1 MELFDLVKEYEEKH
15 GSFSNA
21 SYDDPDYIEFRVKM
35 IMLETGFDVYD
46 AFGELVSQVVSPS
59 GNPSRRKK
67 LLEEEKRV
75 RKEFQ
80 DVLYAGGKKWLVLG
94 NQVRR

>member
-1 MELFDLVKEYEEKH
+1 MEILELVKEYEDKH

-21 SYDDPDYIEFRVKM
+21 DFDGADYIEFRVKM
-35 IMLETGFDVYD
+35 IMLENEFDKYD
-46 AFGELVSQVVSPS
+46 AFDELVSQIASPS

-67 LLEEEKRV
+67 SSQKEERV

-80 DVLYAGGKKWLVLG
+80 DVLRAGGKEWIVFG
-94 NQVRR
+94 N

>member
-1 MELFDLVKEYEEKH
+1 MEFLELVKGYEDKH

-21 SYDDPDYIEFRVKM
+21 DFYDADYIEFRVKM
-35 IMLETGFDVYD
+35 IMLENKLDKCD

>member
-1 MELFDLVKEYEEKH
+1 MEWLDLVQKYEDKH

-21 SYDDPDYIEFRVKM
+21 DFDDADYIEFRVKM
-35 IMLETGFDVYD
+35 IMLENKFDKFD
-46 AFGELVSQVVSPS
+46 AFDELVAQVSSPA

-67 LLEEEKRV
+67 SSEKEKRV

-80 DVLYAGGKKWLVLG
+80 DVLHAGGKEWLVFR
-94 NQVRR
+94 N

>member
-1 MELFDLVKEYEEKH
+1 MELLELVKDYEDKH

-21 SYDDPDYIEFRVKM
+21 DFDAADYIEFRVKM
-35 IMLETGFDVYD
+35 IMLENKFDKYE
-46 AFGELVSQVVSPS
+46 AFDELVSQVTSPS

-67 LLEEEKRV
+67 LLEKEKQI

-80 DVLYAGGKKWLVLG
+80 DVLYAGGKKWLVFG
-94 NQVRR
+94 C

>member
-1 MELFDLVKEYEEKH
+1 MEFLELVKGYEDKH

-21 SYDDPDYIEFRVKM
+21 DFDDADYIEFRVKM
-35 IMLETGFDVYD
+35 IMLENKFNKYEAFD
-46 AFGELVSQVVSPS
+46 ELVSQVASPS

-67 LLEEEKRV
+67 SLEKEKRV

-80 DVLYAGGKKWLVLG
+80 DVLYAGGKKWLVFG
-94 NQVRR
+94 Y